1 MQVRSKSAWTAVF
14 VCGGLLVSAQQPGPQ
29 TPFRSGVELVTVDVT
44 VVDRQGQPVKGLNP
58 ADFVVTVAGQPRRV
72 VSSEFV
78 DVAAS
83 RSQRAGGSEPG
94 AVSTNEGAGIGRQFV
109 FVVDQSTLETG
120 NARHVA
126 RAASRFLAGL
136 TFADRSAVMLMP
148 VGPNVNFTWSHDR
161 VRDALQRVAGLSM
174 PTSTGWEYGSLSEA
188 RDIANHNML
197 TLRSVGQRECGSAAA
212 FLGGGGGI
220 GGFGGAGGGGGGGGG
235 TGGGA
240 APPSGGAPGG
250 GEGGGAGGGGGAP
263 PAGGGGGGGTG
274 GGGGSGGGTGGG
286 SGGGGRSRSGGGG
299 FGMDACMREVQ
310 MQAESTW
317 RWAQMT
323 SLSSL
328 MGLRQVIASLAPIQG
343 DKTVILISGG
353 WPLDEREETSVLAP
367 IAAEAAAARVT
378 LFTLYV
384 PGNMFSAERRVLSS
398 TPSRD
403 HFIHS
408 GPLDMIASMTG
419 GGAFRAEVNAESVF
433 DRLGREMGGFYRIG
447 VEKEPLDGDGKSRRM
462 KVQVSRGS
470 TTVRAREMFD
480 VRTYEDRDWAAR
492 LASALDSP
500 VPATSIGLRVTSYL
514 APDAEDRSRVKVVL
528 TGEASRI
535 EPGETTFQVVVRDL
549 EGKKVLAGEQPTKDA
564 TANGLQFSTN
574 IPLAPGSYV
583 VRLGVMDS
591 AGRVGSVEHR
601 VDARRVP
608 LGALSATG
616 PVLVRVPA
624 RADSEPRLALDT
636 IGQDERLA
644 MEIALDGE
652 MAQLAGADVIFEIAA
667 SGDGPPLVNALAAL
681 TAGARDGS
689 ALAHAVAD
697 MRVLP
702 PGDYVLR
709 AKVKSGSESLG
720 ELRRSFV
727 VVGSGPAVTDAGGAA
742 IVTAGRRVSP
752 PSAARTIGAVQPFA
766 LDQVLSPPVLGAYL
780 ERVAARRDAESPM
793 IRELVDRA
801 RTSGIAQLYVSDTL
815 AAESPVAS
823 FLRGLT
829 LLSQKKY
836 DPAANAFR
844 SAMRGSPD
852 FYPAMVYLGAC
863 FAAGGKDKEAVGAW
877 RTALIKEADM
887 APVHAWLA
895 DAQMRQGSG
904 DQALETIEGARTRWP
919 DDAGMKRR
927 FVVAALLSGRAADG
941 LQALEALMETR
952 GEDEPA
958 IALGLLVLYEAFMNQ
973 RPVEDPDRDRAR
985 MLRLADAYRTR
996 GGPSLALI
1004 ETWVSAATKQ

>member
-44 VVDRQGQPVKGLNP
+44 VVDKQGQPLKGLNP
-58 ADFVVTVAGQPRRV
+58 ADFVVTVAGQQRRV
-72 VSSEFV
+72 VSAEFV

-83 RSQRAGGSEPG
+83 RAQRADATEPS

-126 RAASRFLAGL
+126 RAASRFLSGL

-161 VRDALQRVAGLSM
+161 VRDALQRVAGHSV
-174 PTSTGWEYGSLSEA
+174 PTNTWEYGSLSEA

-197 TLRSVGQRECGSAAA
+197 ALRTVGQRECGSASA

-220 GGFGGAGGGGGGGGG
+220 GGFGGAGGGGGG

-240 APPSGGAPGG
+240 PPPAGGAPGG
-250 GEGGGAGGGGGAP
+250 GEGGGGGGAGGAP
-263 PAGGGGGGGTG
+263 PAGGGGAGGTGGGGTG
-274 GGGGSGGGTGGG
+274 GGGGGGSGG
-286 SGGGGRSRSGGGG
+286 GGGGRSRSGGLG

-310 MQAESTW
+310 MQAETTW
-317 RWAQMT
+317 RWTQMT

-328 MGLRQVIASLAPIQG
+328 MGLRQVIASLAPIRG
-343 DKTVILISGG
+343 DKTMILISGG
-353 WPLDEREETSVLAP
+353 WPLDEREETSLLAP

-384 PGNMFSAERRVLSS
+384 PGNMFSAERRVLTS
-398 TPSRD
+398 TPARD
-403 HFIHS
+403 HYIHS

-419 GGAFRAEVNAESVF
+419 GGAYRAEVSAESVF
-433 DRLGREMGGFYRIG
+433 ERLGREMGGFYRLGI
-447 VEKEPLDGDGKSRRM
+447 EKEPVDADGKNRRM
-462 KVQVSRGS
+462 KVQVSRS
-470 TTVRAREMFD
+470 SVTVRAREMFD

-500 VPATSIGLRVTSYL
+500 VPATGIGLRVTSYL

-528 TGEASRI
+528 TGEATRI

-549 EGKKVLAGEQPTKDA
+549 EGKKVLAGEQPTRDA

-574 IPLAPGSYV
+574 IPLPPGSYV

-608 LGALSATG
+608 LGTMSATG
-616 PVLVRVPA
+616 PVLVRVPSG
-624 RADSEPRLALDT
+624 ADAEPRLALDR
-636 IGQDERLA
+636 IAQDERLA

-652 MAQLAGADVIFEIAA
+652 TAQLAATDVIFEIAS
-667 SGDGPPLVNALAAL
+667 SGDGPPLVNALGAL
-681 TAGARDGS
+681 TDGGRDGS

-702 PGDYVLR
+702 PGTYIAR
-709 AKVKSGSESLG
+709 AKVKSGTESLG

-727 VVGSGPAVTDAGGAA
+727 VVGSGPAVTDASGGAF
-742 IVTAGRRVSP
+742 VTTGRRVAP
-752 PSAARTIGAVQPFA
+752 PSAARTIGAVQPFV

-780 ERVAARRDAESPM
+780 DRIAARRDAESPM
-793 IRELVDRA
+793 IRELVERA
-801 RTSGIAQLYVSDTL
+801 RTSGVAQLYISDTL

-863 FAAGGKDKEAVGAW
+863 FAAGGKDKEAAGAW

-895 DAQMRQGSG
+895 DAQLRQGSG
-904 DQALETIEGARTRWP
+904 EQALETIEGARTRWP

-941 LQALEALMETR
+941 LQALDGLMEAR
-952 GEDEPA
+952 AEDEPA
-958 IALGLLVLYEAFMNQ
+958 MALGLLVLYEAFMNS
-973 RPVEDPDRDRAR
+973 RPIEDPDRDRAR

-996 GGPSLALI
+996 GGPSLPLI
-1004 ETWVSAATKQ
+1004 ETWVEAATKR